1 MNSQVNIGTRGLII
15 VAILGIVFSINSMLG
30 SDESGAG
37 ISLIA
42 STIAFGILLCAGMK
56 GLTFLYS
63 DLCPYTADWVDEMI
77 AVAEKYD
84 LPCEKIKIEGL
95 KQAKIFPHHGGYSAS
110 FITVNF

>member
-1 MNSQVNIGTRGLII
+1 
-15 VAILGIVFSINSMLG
+15 
-30 SDESGAG
+30 
-37 ISLIA
+37 
-42 STIAFGILLCAGMK
+42 MK

-95 KQAKIFPHHGGYSAS
+95 KQAKDLPTPWGIFSLFYNGEFLTYEVMTDKKFEKLLSEVLK
-110 FITVNF
+110 T

>member
-1 MNSQVNIGTRGLII
+1 MISQIDIGTHGLNSA
-15 VAILGIVFSINSMLG
+15 AILGVIFSINSMLG

-42 STIAFGILLCAGMK
+42 STIAFGILLCAGIK

-95 KQAKIFPHHGGYSAS
+95 
-110 FITVNF
+110 